1 MGEMET
7 SRISSIKMKIEKIH
21 KKIKRKLPKTTTL
34 LEATIIM
41 SCLIIAFIIRMTPLK
56 YGATL
61 SEFDPYWQYKMAKY
75 ITDRGWGGFKDFFSW
90 YDTTVWYPFGRSPS
104 QTSFYGLSFLLAFVK
119 LSLETIGINIETMDL
134 AIIFPVILGTFAV
147 LLMYYFGKEIG
158 GKTAGLLAALL
169 LAINTAHIGRTHLGW
184 FDDESLAVPLMII
197 AFIAYLRANKETS
210 TKISTIV
217 YSIIAGISLGYMTAS
232 WGASRFPMMFIPV
245 YALVLVILGR
255 YRRQLLIATTIT
267 MSVAIMIATHVPK
280 LGPGYLKEITVLTSI
295 AAIVVLAI
303 IEISKLA
310 KPEKQLAIQ
319 IMMIGAIIIAAVV
332 IEAIGIVALPGTKF
346 LSVIMPTLREELPI
360 LVSVAEHQMPTW
372 ATIYLDYG
380 PALLLIPF
388 GIYYM
393 VTKRKDTDIF
403 LALLTL
409 FSTYF
414 LASMARLTLIAAP
427 VFTLV
432 AAYALSEILK
442 MTARNLQKI
451 MVEGKKRYRGALPSP
466 EYVVLTP
473 LVIISMIIFYVTPYA
488 ILPTSYNRVS
498 PLENVQTPTTLLS
511 SSVPIR
517 GTVDAWAKALLWI
530 KDNTPPGAVILSWWD
545 YGYWINV
552 VGNRTTLAD
561 NGTLNSTQIGWIA
574 YAFMSREEVAIK
586 VLKRFNVDYVAIF
599 VTHDGQRLLG
609 YGEEGKWIWMLRIAN
624 QESKNLGVSKFNESA
639 YVGAGGN
646 IVYASDKF
654 WSETLIGNL
663 NPYKPTT
670 WQGQTYFI
678 YQEPSLKYFKLVFSS
693 DNPHT
698 AVAYVYIYKVIY
710 EGID

>member
-1 MGEMET
+1 MEEVERT
-7 SRISSIKMKIEKIH
+7 KIQNIKQKIEKIH
-21 KKIKRKLPKTTTL
+21 KKIKRKLPKTATL
-34 LEATIIM
+34 LEATILM
-41 SCLIIAFIIRMTPLK
+41 TCLIIAFIIRMMPLK

-90 YDTTVWYPFGRSPS
+90 YDTTVWYPFGRSPA

-119 LSLETIGINIETMDL
+119 LSLETFGINIETMDL
-134 AIIFPVILGTFAV
+134 AIMFPVFLGTIAV

-158 GKTAGLLAALL
+158 GKPVGLLAALF

-197 AFIAYLRANKETS
+197 AFLAYIRANKETS
-210 TKISTIV
+210 TKMSMIA

-232 WGASRFPMMFIPV
+232 WGASRFPMMFIPL
-245 YALVLVILGR
+245 YALVLAIIGR
-255 YRRQLLIATTIT
+255 YRRQLLVTTSIT
-267 MSVAIMIATHVPK
+267 MSIAILIAMHVPK
-280 LGPGYLKEITVLTSI
+280 LGLGYLKEITVLASLAT
-295 AAIVVLAI
+295 IVILSI
-303 IEISKLA
+303 IEISKLVE
-310 KPEKQLAIQ
+310 PEKQLIVR
-319 IMMIGAIIIAAVV
+319 IMIIGAIIIAAIV
-332 IEAIGIVALPGTKF
+332 IETLGIIVLPGIKF

-360 LVSVAEHQMPTW
+360 LVSVAEHQVPTW
-372 ATIYLDYG
+372 ASIYLDYG
-380 PALLLIPF
+380 PLLILIPF

-393 VTKRKDTDIF
+393 LVKRKDTDIF
-403 LALLTL
+403 LVLLTL

-427 VFTLV
+427 VYTLA
-432 AAYALSEILK
+432 AAYAFSEIFK
-442 MTARNLQKI
+442 ITIKNLQKT
-451 MVEGKKRYRGALPSP
+451 MAEKKKKYRGPYPSS

-473 LVIISMIIFYVTPYA
+473 ILIVSMVIFYVTPYA
-488 ILPTSYNRVS
+488 ILPTNYNRVS
-498 PLENVQTPTTLLS
+498 PLENVQMPTTLLTS
-511 SSVPIR
+511 SIPIR
-517 GTVDAWAKALLWI
+517 GTVEAWTRALLWI
-530 KDNTPPGAVILSWWD
+530 KDNTPHSVVILSWWD

-586 VLKRFNVDYVAIF
+586 VLKRFNVDYVVIF
-599 VTHDGQRLLG
+599 ITHDGRNLLG

-624 QESKNLGVSKFNESA
+624 QEAKTLGVSKFNESA
-639 YVGAGGN
+639 YVGEGGN
-646 IVYASDKF
+646 IIQASDKF
-654 WSETLIGNL
+654 WSETLIGNM
-663 NPYKPTT
+663 NPYKPYAYGGT
-670 WQGQTYFI
+670 TYFV

-693 DNPHT
+693 DEPHT
-698 AVAYVYIYKVIY
+698 AIAYVYIYKVVY

>member
-1 MGEMET
+1 MEEET
-7 SRISSIKMKIEKIH
+7 KIQSIKQRIWGLH
-21 KKIKRKLPKTTTL
+21 KKIRRKLPKTSTL

-41 SCLIIAFIIRMTPLK
+41 SCLIIAFTIRMIPLR

-90 YDTTVWYPFGRSPS
+90 YDTTVWYPYGRSPS
-104 QTSFYGLSFLLAFVK
+104 GTSFYGLSFLLAFVK
-119 LSLETIGINIETMDL
+119 LLLETFGINIETMDL

-158 GKTAGLLAALL
+158 GKPAGLFAALL
-169 LAINTAHIGRTHLGW
+169 LAINSAYIGRTHLGW

-197 AFIAYLRANKETS
+197 AFLAYLRANKETN
-210 TKISTIV
+210 TKKSMIV

-232 WGASRFPMMFIPV
+232 WGASRFPMMFIPI
-245 YALVLVILGR
+245 YALILAILGR
-255 YRRQLLIATTIT
+255 YKRQLLIATTIT
-267 MSVAIMIATHVPK
+267 MSIAIMIATHVPK
-280 LGPGYLKEITVLTSI
+280 LGPGYLKEITVLTSL

-310 KPEKQLAIQ
+310 KPEKQLVIQ
-319 IMMIGAIIIAAVV
+319 IMMIGAIIIAALV
-332 IEAIGIVALPGTKF
+332 IETIGIVVLPGAKF

-380 PALLLIPF
+380 PILILIPF

-393 VTKRKDTDIF
+393 IMKRKDTDIF
-403 LALLTL
+403 LVLLTL

-427 VFTLV
+427 VYTLV

-451 MVEGKKRYRGALPSP
+451 LVEGKKRYRGALPSP
-466 EYVVLTP
+466 EYVILTP
-473 LVIISMIIFYVTPYA
+473 LVLISMIIFYVTPYA
-488 ILPTSYNRVS
+488 ILPTQYNRVS

-517 GTVDAWAKALLWI
+517 STVEAWTRALLWI
-530 KDNTPPGAVILSWWD
+530 KDNTPPNAVIMSWWD

-586 VLKRFNVDYVAIF
+586 VLKRFNVDYVVIF

-639 YVGAGGN
+639 YVGEGGN
-646 IVYASDKF
+646 IIQASDKF
-654 WSETLIGNL
+654 WSETLIGNMI
-663 NPYKPTT
+663 PYKPTT
-670 WQGQTYFI
+670 WQGQVYFV